1 MRKILKRRGL
11 SRPYTYNGLIHNQ
24 FISFKY
30 YHNYS
35 LTSGRNIRT
44 VERLKKKTK
53 LKLYGIIGQNT
64 LAQYIYIK

>member
-11 SRPYTYNGLIHNQ
+11 SRPYTYNGLTRHQ

-30 YHNYS
+30 YNSYS

-44 VERLKKKTK
+44 VERLNKKTK
-53 LKLYGIIGQNT
+53 LKLYGIVGRNI
-64 LAQYIYIK
+64 LAQYVYIK